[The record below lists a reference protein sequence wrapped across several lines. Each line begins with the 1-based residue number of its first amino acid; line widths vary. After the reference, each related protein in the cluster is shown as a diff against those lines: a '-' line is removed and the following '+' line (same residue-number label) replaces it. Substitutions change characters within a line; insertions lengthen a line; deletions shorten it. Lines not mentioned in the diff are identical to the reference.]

1 MHLPLQNQPT
11 GRGQNISKLS
21 ETIWACVLVISN
33 NKRKKWLFLTVFFL
47 ACSYLHPNFI
57 IMFYVNS
64 ILLCFSNKTYF
75 IHIQCPFVWIS
86 TRECRFMQKIGI
98 YVIRFNF
105 VDLAH
110 VNAQFMSKICSLTS
124 IYIGLLEKFLQFS
137 YCCCSP
143 TVSGTYQCSIFQG
156 KLTCSALL
164 PAREVLSKL
173 NLLTNCLNHIL

>member
-1 MHLPLQNQPT
+1 
-11 GRGQNISKLS
+11 
-21 ETIWACVLVISN
+21 
-33 NKRKKWLFLTVFFL
+33 
-47 ACSYLHPNFI
+47 
-57 IMFYVNS
+57 
-64 ILLCFSNKTYF
+64 
-75 IHIQCPFVWIS
+75 
-86 TRECRFMQKIGI
+86 MQKIGI

-124 IYIGLLEKFLQFS
+124 SYIGLLEKFLQFS

-173 NLLTNCLNHIL
+173 NLLTNCLNHILKYKP